1 MAKGIANQPLLAN
14 RSLLKGQVAV
24 EVGERYQVFGST
36 YSDPT
41 ENCQEAASWNLNSTR
56 IMDMRFR

>member
-1 MAKGIANQPLLAN
+1 
-14 RSLLKGQVAV
+14 VAV
-24 EVGERYQVFGST
+24 ELGERYQVFGST